1 MVQSTP
7 DRPVKKKA
15 VSGSIDPRWPK
26 PKVVKWL
33 EIGAVPAIVGLWIP
47 DWLGAYGGGATFYIP
62 PLLRPFPPLVTYV
75 GAVIL
80 LIACYQ
86 GIKGMGFHFKGVVVC
101 GGLSLLAAT
110 ASVAVQL
117 VGLSYLSLLFTGLAA
132 IFAAG
137 FFWFTIGKVAEITQ
151 ESRMRFT
158 WWAVAVLTVFTAVV
172 YLAGLYLFSTGNSS
186 AGMPILRAGVAL
198 LTVTF
203 GFCRYGVHCYKTQ
216 TSIGAG
222 FRSAPDEQYWATVN

>member
-1 MVQSTP
+1 MTQNTAS
-7 DRPVKKKA
+7 RPVKKKA

-33 EIGAVPAIVGLWIP
+33 EIGAIPAIVGLWFP

-62 PLLRPFPPLVTYV
+62 PLLRPFPPVVAYV

-80 LIACYQ
+80 LVACYQ
-86 GIKGMGFHFKGVVVC
+86 GIKGMGSHFKGVVVS
-101 GGLSLLAAT
+101 GGLSLVSAV
-110 ASVAVQL
+110 ASVVAQL
-117 VGLSYLSLLFTGLAA
+117 LGMSYLSLLFTGLAA
-132 IFAAG
+132 VFAAG

-151 ESRMRFT
+151 ESRTRFT
-158 WWAVAVLTVFTAVV
+158 WLAVGVLTVATAVV
-172 YLAGLYLFSTGNSS
+172 YLTGLYLFATSNSS
-186 AGMPILRAGVAL
+186 AGMPVLRVGVAL

-222 FRSAPDEQYWATVN
+222 FRSDPDEQYWATAE